1 MGSYKAGQTPGNGG
15 SCSSTDT
22 DASYRTK
29 STAPTV
35 VSDRAAGKR
44 TVWPSFDDGVEI
56 QVIEPKHHD
65 EDQNVDPRTS
75 VSTYASTTR
84 SEAELQEEETKEE
97 QVSPYE
103 VDDRQEKFPTD
114 ALASTPSSFA
124 RLFPS
129 SRRLLIRH
137 DDATIDGN
145 MNLRIDTVVPC
156 RAGYQQDVILF
167 HLRMYDL
174 FSRKFSFRRYCRDS
188 GREVCHSARK
198 EVPSHH
204 GDRPRRRSL
213 SSVLASLRP
222 GSSAGAHNLHSPH
235 DLKRHDSEYE
245 AGSGDGLDSLDL
257 DNHEQSTESS
267 IGPGKVRTGPSLTET
282 ILLEFS
288 NYAHVE
294 LRRRGGPG
302 AAKRYEYEY
311 WSTKYQWRREFR
323 KEGDLREVSYYLIDT
338 RTSKTIA
345 HMVPEIMTP
354 LEAVEE
360 ESKGGWVPPCSLWIS
375 DSSVYDPMPDVADVI
390 VATGLV
396 ALVDDCIRRR
406 WHSERRAPWSLP
418 ARSLTKGL
426 EFMGPRR
433 LIGEVLQRRGSA

>member
-145 MNLRIDTVVPC
+145 MNLRVDTIAHGKKRTVV
-156 RAGYQQDVILF
+156 QLF

-174 FSRKFSFRRYCRDS
+174 AKREFSLRRYGRDS
-188 GREVCHSARK
+188 GREVCNSK
-198 EVPSHH
+198 
-204 GDRPRRRSL
+204 RRNDDEASL
-213 SSVLASLRP
+213 SRPTLQRSMSTAMKNLTKPHIRRHNSYTYTESVL
-222 GSSAGAHNLHSPH
+222 
-235 DLKRHDSEYE
+235 
-245 AGSGDGLDSLDL
+245 
-257 DNHEQSTESS
+257 QS
-267 IGPGKVRTGPSLTET
+267 I
-282 ILLEFS
+282 
-288 NYAHVE
+288 
-294 LRRRGGPG
+294 
-302 AAKRYEYEY
+302 
-311 WSTKYQWRREFR
+311 
-323 KEGDLREVSYYLIDT
+323 
-338 RTSKTIA
+338 
-345 HMVPEIMTP
+345 
-354 LEAVEE
+354 
-360 ESKGGWVPPCSLWIS
+360 
-375 DSSVYDPMPDVADVI
+375 
-390 VATGLV
+390 
-396 ALVDDCIRRR
+396 
-406 WHSERRAPWSLP
+406 
-418 ARSLTKGL
+418 
-426 EFMGPRR
+426 
-433 LIGEVLQRRGSA
+433 